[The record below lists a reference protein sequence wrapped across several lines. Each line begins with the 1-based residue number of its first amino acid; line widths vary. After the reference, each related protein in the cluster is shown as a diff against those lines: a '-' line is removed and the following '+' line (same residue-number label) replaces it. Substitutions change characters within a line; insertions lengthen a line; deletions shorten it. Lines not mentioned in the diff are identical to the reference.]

1 MTLMVTDAVVLHIF
15 DYLETSRIVRLATRE
30 MGVQSALARGARRS
44 RSRYGSA
51 LDLFASGVAE
61 LSTKPGRELHTL
73 TSFDVVRARPRLA
86 EDLGRF
92 TGASALAELT
102 LRFSGEDTHPEL
114 FETFVAALD
123 ALDAAD
129 SGTTVDV
136 SLCSAW
142 RIVGELGFAPSLDR
156 CSSCE
161 TIVPADQP
169 ASFSHRA
176 GGVLCAGCARLEPVS
191 RSLPPDARDVLAT
204 WLGGDQVR
212 SLDSGQRRA
221 HQRLLREF
229 LREHLA
235 EGRALRAFEVWEHE
249 RWDEPAPAAAAS
261 IADAAEPTANR

>member
-1 MTLMVTDAVVLHIF
+1 MTVLVTDAVVLHIF

-73 TSFDVVRARPRLA
+73 SSFDVVRARPRLA

-92 TGASALAELT
+92 TGASALAELA

-114 FETFVAALD
+114 FDTFVEALD
-123 ALDAAD
+123 ALDVAE

-136 SLCSAW
+136 SLRSAW
-142 RIVGELGFAPSLDR
+142 RIVGELGFGPSLDR

-161 TIVPADQP
+161 SVVPGDQP

-176 GGVLCAGCARLEPVS
+176 GGVICAACARLEPVS
-191 RSLPPDARDVLAT
+191 RSLPPDARGVLAG
-204 WLGGDQVR
+204 WLEGEHGVP
-212 SLDSGQRRA
+212 LDPGQRRA

-235 EGRALRAFEVWEHE
+235 EGRPLRAFDVWERE
-249 RWDEPAPAAAAS
+249 RWDEPVVAARIP
-261 IADAAEPTANR
+261 IADARSLDANP

>member
-1 MTLMVTDAVVLHIF
+1 MTLLVTDAVVLHIF

-73 TSFDVVRARPRLA
+73 TSFEVIRARPRLA

-92 TGASALAELT
+92 TGASALAELA

-123 ALDAAD
+123 ALDVAEA
-129 SGTTVDV
+129 GTTVDV

-142 RIVGELGFAPSLDR
+142 RIIGELGFGPSLDR

-161 TIVPADQP
+161 TVVPADQP

-176 GGVLCAGCARLEPVS
+176 GGVICVACARLEPVN
-191 RSLPPDARDVLAT
+191 RSLPPDARRVLAT
-204 WLGGDQVR
+204 WLGGDQAR
-212 SLDSGQRRA
+212 PLDSGQRRA

-249 RWDEPAPAAAAS
+249 RWDEPAPTGGP
-261 IADAAEPTANR
+261 IAEAPAPDAMR